1 MEKHTETRKR
11 PGMETVLPRL
21 LESVEKW
28 PSVPAREWVE
38 QFFRMAYN
46 RAEILAIV
54 AFGSIVRDVSYSA
67 DVDLL
72 FVYRSEKPSFATP
85 PLDVDVKTY
94 RKTDVESLVARGHE
108 LLCWS
113 LRFGKVL
120 HQKDRY
126 WSDLQQTWARHLPLP
141 SATVA
146 EERAERARRLLDDL
160 RVIGDDDAVQEQSI
174 TMLTHQARA
183 CLIRARV
190 FPASRPE
197 LPKQLRSIGELEIAS
212 RLTDAL
218 QKRRDLMETHQSFSP
233 QT

>member
-1 MEKHTETRKR
+1 M
-11 PGMETVLPRL
+11 PRF

-46 RAEILAIV
+46 RADILAIV
-54 AFGSIVRDVSYSA
+54 AFGSIVRDVSHSA

-85 PLDVDVKTY
+85 PLDVDVKAY

-126 WSDLQQTWARHLPLP
+126 WSDLQQMWARHLPLP

-146 EERAERARRLLDDL
+146 EERAERARRLLNDL

-212 RLTDAL
+212 LLTDAL
-218 QKRRDLMETHQSFSP
+218 LKRRDLMDTQESFSP